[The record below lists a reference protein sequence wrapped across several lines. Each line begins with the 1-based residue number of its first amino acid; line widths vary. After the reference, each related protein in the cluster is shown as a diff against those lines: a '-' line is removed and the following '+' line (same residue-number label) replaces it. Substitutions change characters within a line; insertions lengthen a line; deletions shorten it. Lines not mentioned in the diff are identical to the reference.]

1 MSEINLGDIDPEER
15 KTQLLQETEAAKR
28 QHEQEQAELLE
39 AVKNDKELE
48 HDSYEWVELGDA
60 EIKVKSWL
68 PGSVV
73 NTLEQYAEAE
83 QEGSVP
89 PVSDIVGAA
98 ITQTE
103 VIRSGDVSWS
113 TDTQIQAFW
122 ESYYAEHGDTVLEVA
137 VERIL
142 NPALDKR
149 QGRVP
154 DGFRKKPGR

>member
-1 MSEINLGDIDPEER
+1 M
-15 KTQLLQETEAAKR
+15 
-28 QHEQEQAELLE
+28 E

-122 ESYYAEHGDTVLEVA
+122 ES
-137 VERIL
+137 
-142 NPALDKR
+142 
-149 QGRVP
+149 
-154 DGFRKKPGR
+154 